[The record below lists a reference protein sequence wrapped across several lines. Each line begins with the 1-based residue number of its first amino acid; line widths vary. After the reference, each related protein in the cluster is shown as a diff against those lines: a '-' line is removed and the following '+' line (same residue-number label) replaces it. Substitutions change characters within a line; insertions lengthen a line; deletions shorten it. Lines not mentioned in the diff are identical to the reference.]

1 MYTRYS
7 VERARDVVVLQKK
20 WKNIRDHYRKECAR
34 RKTEKSGSGASSAK
48 KEYIYYSQ
56 LSFLSSTVETRP
68 QKSSDKVEEDTDVQ
82 TARSECSQDLP
93 KIQAKKK
100 KVSHED
106 SLIGAL
112 SANIYK
118 QIQEPKEDADKDFLM
133 SLLPYVK
140 SAPDSAKL
148 ECRCEIMQ
156 VLKKYNTPSINPMQY
171 APYPKRLTSDKLLS
185 ACLLGKTQNDSGI
198 RCSKDEAG
206 VSRAGADGVIGLGDC
221 EPQVYVD
228 VAEDSKDSI
237 RGKHAMRD
245 TEEHSASDR
254 RKLTKIEDDTDVKID
269 ISKER
274 IYVET
279 NEEFILPNRNEPMDT
294 SFYIKQEPDDSGRVK
309 QEPDDSGR
317 VKQEPD
323 DSGRLYIKQEPGD
336 SGTV

>member
-1 MYTRYS
+1 MYTLYS
-7 VERARDVVVLQKK
+7 VERARDAVVLQKK

-140 SAPDSAKL
+140 SVPDSAKL

-156 VLKKYNTPSINPMQY
+156 VLKKYNTSSINPMQY
-171 APYPKRLTSDKLLS
+171 APYPNSHVNYQNYQTPIQNSQPVLGHCSYEMQNRQTPGASLPAFSPLSTQSVASSD
-185 ACLLGKTQNDSGI
+185 TI
-198 RCSKDEAG
+198 
-206 VSRAGADGVIGLGDC
+206 I
-221 EPQVYVD
+221 
-228 VAEDSKDSI
+228 
-237 RGKHAMRD
+237 
-245 TEEHSASDR
+245 EE
-254 RKLTKIEDDTDVKID
+254 LI
-269 ISKER
+269 
-274 IYVET
+274 
-279 NEEFILPNRNEPMDT
+279 
-294 SFYIKQEPDDSGRVK
+294 Q
-309 QEPDDSGR
+309 
-317 VKQEPD
+317 
-323 DSGRLYIKQEPGD
+323 
-336 SGTV
+336 